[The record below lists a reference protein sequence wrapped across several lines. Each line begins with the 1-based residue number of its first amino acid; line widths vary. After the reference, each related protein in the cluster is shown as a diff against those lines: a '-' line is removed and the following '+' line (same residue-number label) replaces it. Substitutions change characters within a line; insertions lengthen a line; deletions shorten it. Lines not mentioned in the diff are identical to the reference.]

1 MQRYRYN
8 SMLRKALLVDIEA
21 ARELMIEI
29 WLEEGF
35 TSDHTILISQ
45 FVDQLLNK
53 LEEININD

>member
-1 MQRYRYN
+1 
-8 SMLRKALLVDIEA
+8 MLRKALLVDIEA

-29 WLEEGF
+29 GLEEGF

>member
-21 ARELMIEI
+21 ARELMVEI
-29 WLEEGF
+29 GLEEGF
-35 TSDHTILISQ
+35 TSDNTILISQ

>member
-1 MQRYRYN
+1 MQRYRYT

-29 WLEEGF
+29 GLEEGF
-35 TSDHTILISQ
+35 TSDNTILISQ

-53 LEEININD
+53 LEEINING

>member
-29 WLEEGF
+29 GLEEGF

>member
-1 MQRYRYN
+1 MQRYRYD
-8 SMLRKALLVDIEA
+8 SMLRKALIVDIEA

-29 WLEEGF
+29 GLEEGF
-35 TSDHTILISQ
+35 TNDNTILIGQ

>member
-1 MQRYRYN
+1 
-8 SMLRKALLVDIEA
+8 MLRKALLVDIEA

-29 WLEEGF
+29 GLEEGF
-35 TSDHTILISQ
+35 TNDNTILISQ

>member
-1 MQRYRYN
+1 MQRYRYD
-8 SMLRKALLVDIEA
+8 SMLRKALPVDIEA

-29 WLEEGF
+29 GLEEGF
-35 TSDHTILISQ
+35 TSDNTILISQ

>member
-1 MQRYRYN
+1 MQRYRYT

-21 ARELMIEI
+21 ARELMVEI
-29 WLEEGF
+29 GLEEGF
-35 TSDHTILISQ
+35 TSDNTILISQ

>member
-29 WLEEGF
+29 GLEEGF
-35 TSDHTILISQ
+35 TSNNTILISQ

>member
-8 SMLRKALLVDIEA
+8 SMLREALLVDIEA

-29 WLEEGF
+29 GLEEGF
-35 TSDHTILISQ
+35 TSDNTTLISQ

>member
-29 WLEEGF
+29 GLEEGF
-35 TSDHTILISQ
+35 TSHNTILISEL
-45 FVDQLLNK
+45 VDQLLNE
-53 LEEININD
+53 LEEITSTD

>member
-29 WLEEGF
+29 GLEEGF
-35 TSDHTILISQ
+35 TSDNTILISQ